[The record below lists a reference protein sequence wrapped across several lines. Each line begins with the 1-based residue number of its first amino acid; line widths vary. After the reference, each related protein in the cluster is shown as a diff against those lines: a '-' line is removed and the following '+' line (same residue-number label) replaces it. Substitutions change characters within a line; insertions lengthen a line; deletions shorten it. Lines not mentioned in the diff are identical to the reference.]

1 MKDKMFNSYIAKQHT
16 GSTFTEE
23 ELEAI
28 QAGDVDSIVKE
39 FCNMKNERYVL
50 QLQSTIKCMSSCMG
64 GNVELQNIS
73 LLSEYKGRFIGC
85 QVMDG
90 DADIFLG
97 IAGEN
102 DALLKVASIF
112 AMEDLSQ
119 FDVDAYDALCELIN
133 IMNGAY
139 ATRLGES
146 DIVVNMHPPVFYTD
160 TLVEVDNGLY
170 VVTFA
175 MDNKEFQ
182 VLMAV
187 DEKVRM
193 TA

>member
-85 QVMDG
+85 QFMDG